1 MKKQIIAD
9 VNPHE
14 VRVAL
19 LEDDELA
26 EIQVELRGH
35 ERLVGNIYKGR
46 VANILPGMQAAFI
59 DVGLERN
66 AFLYAGDIRFDK
78 SEFEFEGEQTTENSN
93 FEVPLIQD
101 MLKKGQEIMVQ
112 VLKQPGG
119 TKGARVTTHVTLPG
133 RMLVLMPT
141 VDHIGVS
148 RRITDEAERER
159 LKEIFTRIKPEG
171 MGVIVRTVAE
181 GMSEEEFITELKFLT
196 RLWSRVQKKANM
208 LNAPRLIHAEE
219 TLLFRVV
226 RDLFN
231 SDVDKFVINDYE
243 FYQKVLAMVKI
254 TQPELIDRVKYFDSA
269 ENIFDRY
276 AIESMVDKAVQ
287 RKIWLKSG
295 AYLVIDEAEA
305 LTAIDVNTGK
315 YIGEY
320 DLQETIFNTNLE
332 AAKEISRQLRL
343 RDIGGIII
351 IDFIDMDDPENRK
364 RLLDNFCEYLK
375 NDRTKTNVLGMTE
388 LGLVEMTRK
397 KVRRKLSTIIETT
410 CPYCSGT
417 GKVYSNPTMMM
428 RLRREII
435 RVVNNSD
442 AKAFMVELAP
452 SVADYVMQM
461 NANNEALLPE
471 FEGRHFY
478 ITENKLAHIH
488 SIKVTSMVDYRRSDD
503 KNNNGH
509 HHIEAQSFF

>member
-26 EIQVELRGH
+26 EIHVELRGH
-35 ERLVGNIYKGR
+35 ERIVGNIYKGR

-78 SEFEFEGEQTTENSN
+78 SEFEFEGEAAPDDSS
-93 FEVPLIQD
+93 FAVPPIQD

-133 RMLVLMPT
+133 RILVLMPT
-141 VDHIGVS
+141 VDHVGVS

-181 GMSEEEFITELKFLT
+181 GGTEEEFISELKFLT
-196 RLWSRVQKKANM
+196 RLWSRIQKKANM
-208 LNAPRLIHAEE
+208 LTAPRLIHAEE
-219 TLLFRVV
+219 TLLFRTV
-226 RDLFN
+226 RDIFTEEV
-231 SDVDKFVINDYE
+231 SEFVINDYE
-243 FYQKVLAMVKI
+243 FYQRVLAMVKI
-254 TQPELIDRVKYFDSA
+254 TQPEMIQKVKYFDSN

-276 AIESMVDKAVQ
+276 AIEGKIDKTVQ

-315 YIGEY
+315 YIGEF
-320 DLQETIFNTNLE
+320 DLQETIYNTNVE
-332 AAKEISRQLRL
+332 AAKEIARQLRL

-351 IDFIDMDDPENRK
+351 IDFIDMEDVENRK
-364 RLLDNFCEYLK
+364 KLLEVFEEYLK

-397 KVRRKLSTIIETT
+397 KVRRKLSTIVETT

-428 RLRREII
+428 RLRREVI

-488 SIKVTSMVDYRRSDD
+488 SIKVTCIVDTKKAEETYND
-503 KNNNGH
+503 
-509 HHIEAQSFF
+509 ALSFF

>member
-19 LEDDELA
+19 LEDGELA

-78 SEFEFEGEQTTENSN
+78 SEFEFGDDDSAENSS
-93 FEVPLIQD
+93 FEAPPIQD

-133 RMLVLMPT
+133 RMIVLMPT

-181 GMSEEEFITELKFLT
+181 GVSEEEFETELKFLT
-196 RLWSRVQKKANM
+196 RLWGRVQKKANM

-219 TLLFRVV
+219 TLLFRTV
-226 RDLFN
+226 RDLFTAEV
-231 SDVDKFVINDYE
+231 SDFIINDYE
-243 FYQKVLAMVKI
+243 FYQRVLAMVNI
-254 TQPELIDRVKYFDSA
+254 TQPETVERVKYFDGN

-276 AIESMVDKAVQ
+276 GIEHMVDKAVQ

-315 YIGEY
+315 YIGEF
-320 DLQETIFNTNLE
+320 DLQETIYKTNLE
-332 AAKEISRQLRL
+332 AAKEITRQLRL

-351 IDFIDMDDPENRK
+351 IDFIDMEDAENRK
-364 RLLDNFCEYLK
+364 NLLEQFCEYLK
-375 NDRTKTNVLGMTE
+375 NDRTKTNVLGMTD

-442 AKAFMVELAP
+442 AKEFMVELAP
-452 SVADYVMQM
+452 SVADFVMQM
-461 NANNEALLPE
+461 NSRNEALLPE

-478 ITENKLAHIH
+478 IKENKLAHIH
-488 SIKVTSMVDYRRSDD
+488 SIKVSSIIDHRASGE
-503 KNNNGH
+503 KFS
-509 HHIEAQSFF
+509 EALSFF

>member
-78 SEFEFEGEQTTENSN
+78 SEFEFGDDESHENSD
-93 FEVPLIQD
+93 FEVPPIQD

-133 RMLVLMPT
+133 RMIVLMPT

-148 RRITDEAERER
+148 RRITDEDERER
-159 LKEIFTRIKPEG
+159 LKEIFTSIKPEG

-181 GMSEEEFITELKFLT
+181 GVSKEEFETELKFLT
-196 RLWSRVQKKANM
+196 RLWNRVQKKANM

-219 TLLFRVV
+219 TLLFRTV
-226 RDLFN
+226 RDLFTQEV
-231 SDVDKFVINDYE
+231 SEFIINDYE
-243 FYQKVLAMVKI
+243 FYQKVLAMVQI
-254 TQPELIDRVKYFDSA
+254 TQPEMIDNMKFFDGN
-269 ENIFDRY
+269 ENLFDRY
-276 AIESMVDKAVQ
+276 GIEHMVDKAVQ

-315 YIGEY
+315 YIGEF
-320 DLQETIFNTNLE
+320 DLQETIYKTNLE

-351 IDFIDMDDPENRK
+351 IDFIDMEDAENRK
-364 RLLDNFCEYLK
+364 NLLDKFCEYLK

-442 AKAFMVELAP
+442 AKEFMVELAP

-461 NANNEALLPE
+461 NARNDALLPE

-478 ITENKLAHIH
+478 IKENKLAHIH
-488 SIKVTSMVDYRRSDD
+488 SIKVSSIVDERFKGEKFS
-503 KNNNGH
+503 
-509 HHIEAQSFF
+509 EALSFF

>member
-26 EIQVELRGH
+26 EIHVELRGH
-35 ERLVGNIYKGR
+35 ERQVGNIYKGR
-46 VANILPGMQAAFI
+46 VANVLPGMQAAFV

-66 AFLYAGDIRFDK
+66 AFLYAGDIRVDK
-78 SEFEFEGEQTTENSN
+78 ADFEFEGENAPDDSS
-93 FEVPLIQD
+93 FEALPIQD
-101 MLKKGQEIMVQ
+101 MLKRGQEIMVQ

-141 VDHIGVS
+141 IDHVGVS

-181 GMSEEEFITELKFLT
+181 GADESEFVTEIRFLE
-196 RLWSRVQKKANM
+196 RLWGRIQKKSNM

-219 TLLFRVV
+219 TLLFRTV
-226 RDLFN
+226 RDVFTPE
-231 SDVDKFVINDYE
+231 VKEFIINDYE
-243 FYQKVLAMVKI
+243 YYQKVLAMVRI
-254 TQPELIDRVKYFDSA
+254 TQPEMVENVKYYDGSD
-269 ENIFDRY
+269 NIFDRY
-276 AIESMVDKAVQ
+276 SLESKIDKTVQ

-315 YIGEY
+315 YIGEF

-332 AAKEISRQLRL
+332 AAKEIARQLRL

-351 IDFIDMDDPENRK
+351 IDFIDMEEVENRK
-364 RLLDNFCEYLK
+364 KLLEKFEEFLK
-375 NDRTKTNVLGMTE
+375 EDRTKTNVLGMTE

-397 KVRRKLSTIIETT
+397 KVRRKLSTIVETT

-428 RLRREII
+428 RLRREVI
-435 RVVNNSD
+435 RAVNNSD
-442 AKAFMVELAP
+442 SEAFMVELAP

-461 NANNEALLPE
+461 NANNEAILPK
-471 FEGRHFY
+471 FEGRKFY
-478 ITENKLAHIH
+478 FTENKLAHIH
-488 SIKVTSMVDYRRSDD
+488 SIKVTSIVDYKKAAEKYS
-503 KNNNGH
+503 
-509 HHIEAQSFF
+509 EAQSFF